1 GLEEHI
7 TSVDKIRNAARYL
20 RSSPGRLT
28 SFEESVEFEKIDCGR
43 KPCLDVDTRWNSTF
57 LMPETALKFQSAF
70 DSACFVFAG
79 SKLSI
84 PTIDLTF
91 VMKLRM
97 MARIVLEVESE
108 KRMIR
113 VLGAPEEDDWEY
125 ARSIMEYLRIFFI
138 VTKKISGSKY
148 VTAKFFFGEL
158 VTMHATISQMCEH
171 ADEKKKKMALSMKD
185 KYDKY
190 WDNLDNM
197 NFLLHV
203 ALVLD
208 PRNKLY
214 YLKYCLGLI
223 YGEPEESE
231 EEMFE
236 SDDEDLSKRGQVVK
250 RVKSTLTELYKHYKM
265 KSDKE
270 KDQNTPVASSST
282 PHTCVASRLK
292 VDIESGFGK
301 YMEKREGIKNTE
313 V

>member
-1 GLEEHI
+1 
-7 TSVDKIRNAARYL
+7 
-20 RSSPGRLT
+20 
-28 SFEESVEFEKIDCGR
+28 
-43 KPCLDVDTRWNSTF
+43 
-57 LMPETALKFQSAF
+57 
-70 DSACFVFAG
+70 
-79 SKLSI
+79 
-84 PTIDLTF
+84 
-91 VMKLRM
+91 
-97 MARIVLEVESE
+97 
-108 KRMIR
+108 
-113 VLGAPEEDDWEY
+113 
-125 ARSIMEYLRIFFI
+125 
-138 VTKKISGSKY
+138 
-148 VTAKFFFGEL
+148 
-158 VTMHATISQMCEH
+158 
-171 ADEKKKKMALSMKD
+171 MALSMKD

-282 PHTCVASRLK
+282 PYTCVASRLK

-313 V
+313 VDIYLRDGTEKRDEKFDVLGWWKQNSEKFPILSQVARHVLAMPISTVASESAFSTGGRVIDKFRSSLTPKTAEALLCTQDWLRSTPADVEDMQVNAQQLEDLVENLAKIELGKN